1 MNSEISPPQG
11 TVPLPKTPTSG
22 IISPRTGPL
31 SERQQ
36 MLNLMHMKDENLQG

>member
-22 IISPRTGPL
+22 ITSPRTGPL

-36 MLNLMHMKDENLQG
+36 MLILMRMTDENSQG